1 MKKYIPYIVTG
12 GILITSV
19 SCTDLKV
26 DEKDSVVQSTG
37 AGFTPGDPTALLA
50 SAYKDLGA
58 YTDQNNIFALG
69 EHTSAEMFPPT
80 RGVDWGDNGVWR
92 TLDSHTWDAT
102 HSAIRE
108 SWNQLNQRVYKAT
121 EILASNP
128 SAAQA
133 AEAKFLRA
141 FNMYHVMDYW
151 GQVPFREVTEP
162 DDINPR
168 VMTRSEAFDYVVK
181 DLEEALPNLR
191 KLGPSPSNG
200 VASKAAANA
209 LLARLYLN
217 KAVYKSQSPEG
228 PYTFD
233 KADLTKVIQY
243 ADAVTADGYS
253 LEKNYFDNFSEKATS
268 EIIFVSLEGTPQN
281 RWFMTLHYNQ
291 NPSGWNGFTTLADFY
306 DTFEKEDTR
315 IGKPAL
321 GNGKQYSGIGY
332 GFLIGQQVDD
342 AGKVIVDTRSK
353 KPLVFS
359 RDVPLAG
366 AATEKGIRV
375 IKYHPSSTG
384 KYILMRYAE
393 VYLAKAEALFRSGDT
408 AGGLKLINELR
419 ALRGAK
425 ALASLTA
432 DNLFEEIGRETYWE
446 GGKRTVEVRFGK
458 YVTGSGVTVKEPH
471 TVLFPI
477 PSTAIVSNPN
487 LNQNKGYN

>member
-1 MKKYIPYIVTG
+1 MKKYIFYIFTG
-12 GILITSV
+12 LGLSTIG
-19 SCTDLKV
+19 CTDLVV

-37 AGFTPGDPTALLA
+37 SGFTPGDPAALLA

-58 YTDQNNIFALG
+58 YTDQNNIYALG
-69 EHTSAEMFPPT
+69 EHTAAEMFPPT

-92 TLDSHTWDAT
+92 TLDAHTWDAT
-102 HSAIRE
+102 HSAVRDT
-108 SWNQLNQRVYKAT
+108 WNQLNQRVYKAT
-121 EILASNP
+121 EIIASNP

-141 FNMYHVMDYW
+141 FNMFHVMDFW
-151 GQVPFREVTEP
+151 GQVPFREVTES
-162 DDINPR
+162 DEISPR
-168 VMTRSEAFDYVVK
+168 VMTRSEAFDYIVK

-191 KLGPSPSNG
+191 KIGPAPTNG
-200 VASKAAANA
+200 AASKAAANA

-217 KAVYKSQSPEG
+217 KAVYKATEPQG

-233 KADLTKVIQY
+233 KADMTKAAQY
-243 ADAVTADGYS
+243 ADAVTQDGYS

-306 DTFEKEDTR
+306 DTFDKEDSR
-315 IGKPAL
+315 IGRPAA

-342 AGKVIVDTRSK
+342 SGKDIVDTRSK

-384 KYILMRYAE
+384 KYILLRYAE
-393 VYLAKAEALFRSGDT
+393 VYLIKAEAMLRGGDT
-408 AGGLKLINELR
+408 AGALKLINDLR
-419 ALRGAK
+419 VLRGAK
-425 ALASLTA
+425 ALATLTPDA
-432 DNLFEEIGRETYWE
+432 LFDEIGREMYWE

-458 YVTGSGVTVKEPH
+458 YTEGSGVAVKEPH

-487 LNQNKGYN
+487 LTQNNGYN

>member
-1 MKKYIPYIVTG
+1 M
-12 GILITSV
+12 
-19 SCTDLKV
+19 
-26 DEKDSVVQSTG
+26 
-37 AGFTPGDPTALLA
+37 LA

-58 YTDQNNIFALG
+58 YTDQNNIYALG
-69 EHTSAEMFPPT
+69 EHTTAEMFPPT

-108 SWNQLNQRVYKAT
+108 TWNQLNQRVYKAT

-141 FNMYHVMDYW
+141 FHMSHVMDFW
-151 GQVPFREVTEP
+151 GKVPFREVTEA
-162 DDINPR
+162 DDVNPR
-168 VMTRSEAFDYVVK
+168 VMSRSEAFDLVVK

-191 KLGPSPSNG
+191 KLGPAPTNG

-217 KAVYKSQSPEG
+217 KAVYKAANPAG

-233 KADLTKVIQY
+233 KADMAKAIQY
-243 ADAVTADGYS
+243 ADAVTADGYKF
-253 LEKNYFDNFSEKATS
+253 EKNYFDNFSDASTS
-268 EIIFVSLEGTPQN
+268 EVIFVSNEGTAQN

-306 DTFEKEDTR
+306 DTFDKDDSR
-315 IGKPAL
+315 IGIKPAA
-321 GNGKQYSGIGY
+321 NGKQYSGIGY
-332 GFLIGQQVDD
+332 GFLVGQQVDD
-342 AGKVIVDTRSK
+342 AGKNIVDTRSK

-375 IKYHPSSTG
+375 IKYHPANSG
-384 KYILMRYAE
+384 KYILLRYAE
-393 VYLAKAEALFRSGDT
+393 VYLAKAEALFRSGDVPG
-408 AGGLKLINELR
+408 ALKLINDLR
-419 ALRGAK
+419 IARGAK
-425 ALASLTA
+425 AMTALTEQSF
-432 DNLFEEIGRETYWE
+432 FEEIGREMYWE

-458 YVTGSGVTVKEPH
+458 YTTGTGVTVNEPY
-471 TVLFPI
+471 TILFPI
-477 PSTAIVSNPN
+477 PATAIVSNPN
-487 LNQNKGYN
+487 LVQNEGY